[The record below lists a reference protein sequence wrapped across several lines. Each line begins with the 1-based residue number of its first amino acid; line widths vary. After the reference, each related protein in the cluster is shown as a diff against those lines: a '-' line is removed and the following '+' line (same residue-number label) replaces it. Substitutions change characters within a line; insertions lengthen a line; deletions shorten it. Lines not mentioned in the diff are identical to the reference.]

1 MIFIML
7 LHFCQGKKKSS
18 SIKYVFQK
26 IYRYTNQLQP
36 MKTSMQD
43 VNEMHFCGKRCHE
56 YFEINSACAVL
67 LPPGFAWK
75 ILFINQF
82 MTEIKTSLKSR

>member
-1 MIFIML
+1 M
-7 LHFCQGKKKSS
+7 SS

-26 IYRYTNQLQP
+26 YRYANHLHP
-36 MKTSMQD
+36 MKTRMID